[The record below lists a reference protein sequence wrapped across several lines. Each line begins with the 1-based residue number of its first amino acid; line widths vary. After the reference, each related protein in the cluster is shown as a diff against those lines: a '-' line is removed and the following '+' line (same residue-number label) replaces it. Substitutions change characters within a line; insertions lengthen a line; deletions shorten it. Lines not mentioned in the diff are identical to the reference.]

1 MPESPSPFDQP
12 GAAPSRPEKILVFL
26 HDMADTPLTWQD
38 QVGALPEG
46 WRPLTPWLRGM
57 KPIDKEVFDLQAA
70 ADALSV
76 IPLEYGVES
85 VAMVGVGLG
94 GTVALR
100 CAADSPAMVRG
111 LVLVNPLVAPGGREL
126 KRQRTALKLMPRG
139 RLAAQ
144 NLDKDRLLAAMD
156 MLATLDLGDAPEQV
170 GCPVLILCA
179 DDRAARAAADEL
191 AARLPNATVRPVAGG
206 PRPHQDD
213 PQAFNDIIGEFVTSL
228 DDNSAEDFPADLPDD
243 PFGDDTPGR

>member
-1 MPESPSPFDQP
+1 MPESPSPLDQQ
-12 GAAPSRPEKILVFL
+12 GAAPRPEKILVFL

-126 KRQRTALKLMPRG
+126 RRQRTALRLVPRA

-156 MLATLDLGDAPEQV
+156 ILATLDLGDAPEHV
-170 GCPVLILCA
+170 GCPVLILHA
-179 DDRAARAAADEL
+179 DDRAARRAAEDL
-191 AARLPNATVRPVAGG
+191 AARLPNATVHAVAGG
-206 PRPHQDD
+206 PHPHQED
-213 PQAFNDIIGEFVTSL
+213 PQAFNDIVAEFVSSL
-228 DDNSAEDFPADLPDD
+228 DDNSADDFPAESPDD
-243 PFGDDTPGR
+243 PFRDDDATDD

>member
-12 GAAPSRPEKILVFL
+12 EAVSRPEKILVFL

-85 VAMVGVGLG
+85 VALVGEGLG

-100 CAADSPAMVRG
+100 CAADSPSMVRG

-126 KRQRTALKLMPRG
+126 RRQRTALRLVPRA

-156 MLATLDLGDAPEQV
+156 MLATLDLGDATDHV
-170 GCPVLILCA
+170 TCPVLILHA
-179 DDRAARAAADEL
+179 DDRASRHAAEEL
-191 AARLPNATVRPVAGG
+191 ASRLPNATFRAVAGG

-213 PQAFNDIIGEFVTSL
+213 PQAFNDLVAEFVTSL
-228 DDNSAEDFPADLPDD
+228 DDIAADDLP
-243 PFGDDTPGR
+243 PEFPGDLFDGPTA